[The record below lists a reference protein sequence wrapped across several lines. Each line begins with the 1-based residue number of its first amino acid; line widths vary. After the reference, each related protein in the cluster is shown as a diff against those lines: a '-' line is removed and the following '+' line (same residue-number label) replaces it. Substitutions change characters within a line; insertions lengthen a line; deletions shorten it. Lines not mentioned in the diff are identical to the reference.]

1 MTSWI
6 RARPLPRSEAPLERP
21 LLFETNEQGLCAN
34 FNQFLYAYVYAALQE
49 GEKPLTVYD
58 MQNCI
63 SPSFP
68 LIKNTFADMS
78 GVIFVDS
85 MLPSVISV
93 KRNLPK
99 VMETVRGLPLET
111 LRATAQKIFHWNPQL
126 TPIVKE
132 IFDKAKLPAAFDLGI
147 HIRAGD
153 KITTREMA
161 SISIDKY
168 IAATKK
174 YQADSAL
181 DELHIFIMTDTIPL
195 RAAFIKKADPSW
207 SIQYLAT
214 PLPQPEG
221 HTQVAFNNSPRRLKT
236 SAYNYFMAELIIM
249 QSIPDILCTLSSNVG
264 RFLYYTVEHNDGI
277 MSLDAKMAIV

>member
-6 RARPLPRSEAPLERP
+6 RARPLPRSETPLARP

-34 FNQFLYAYVYAALQE
+34 FNQFLYAYAYSALQD
-49 GEKPLTVYD
+49 GERPLTVYD
-58 MQNCI
+58 MQNSI

-68 LIKNTFADMS
+68 LIKSTFADIS
-78 GVIFVDS
+78 GVVYVDS
-85 MLPSVISV
+85 MVPSAISL
-93 KRNLPK
+93 KRIQPR
-99 VMETVRGLPLET
+99 VMETVGGLSLGM
-111 LRATAQKIFHWNPQL
+111 LRATAQKIFKWNAQL
-126 TPIVKE
+126 TPIAKE
-132 IFDKAKLPAAFDLGI
+132 ILDKASLPAAFDLGI

-174 YQADSAL
+174 YQTDAGL
-181 DELHIFIMTDTIPL
+181 DELFIFMMTDTIPL

-207 SIQYLAT
+207 KIHYLPT
-214 PLPQPEG
+214 PLPQPDG
-221 HTQVAFNNSPRRLKT
+221 HVQSAFNNSPRRMKVA
-236 SAYNYFMAELIIM
+236 AYNYFMTELIVM

-264 RFLYYTVEHNDGI
+264 RFLYYTVEHDEGI
-277 MSLDAKMAIV
+277 MSLDTKMAIV

>member
-1 MTSWI
+1 MTSWV
-6 RARPLPRSEAPLERP
+6 RARPLPRSETPAARP

-34 FNQFLYAYVYAALQE
+34 FNQFLYAYAYAALQE
-49 GEKPLTVYD
+49 GGKPLTVYD
-58 MQNCI
+58 MQNCV
-63 SPSFP
+63 SPAFP
-68 LIKNTFADMS
+68 LIKDTFADMS
-78 GVIFVDS
+78 GAVFVDS
-85 MLPSVISV
+85 MIPSAVSL
-93 KRNLPK
+93 KRNLPR
-99 VMETVRGLPLET
+99 VMETVKGISLET
-111 LRATAQKIFHWNPQL
+111 LRTTAQNVFKWSSKL

-132 IFDKAKLPAAFDLGI
+132 IFDKAGLPGSFDLGI

-161 SISIDKY
+161 SIPIEKY

-174 YQADSAL
+174 YQDDAGL

-195 RAAFIKKADPSW
+195 RAAFMKNADPSW
-207 SIQYLAT
+207 KIHYLLT
-214 PLPQPEG
+214 PLPQPDG
-221 HTQVAFNNSPRRLKT
+221 HVQAAFNNSPRRSKT
-236 SAYNYFMAELIIM
+236 VAYHYFMAELMIM